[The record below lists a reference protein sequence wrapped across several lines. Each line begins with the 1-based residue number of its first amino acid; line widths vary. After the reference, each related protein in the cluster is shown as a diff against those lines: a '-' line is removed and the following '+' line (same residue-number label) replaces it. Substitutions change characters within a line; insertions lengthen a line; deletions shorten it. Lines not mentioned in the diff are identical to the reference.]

1 MNRCIPYRVIK
12 AEEIEED
19 PSVDFVNK
27 LEVLMVSSP
36 NRHDLVFPKV
46 FCY

>member
-1 MNRCIPYRVIK
+1 MK
-12 AEEIEED
+12 ADETEED
-19 PSVDFVNK
+19 SGVDFVNK

-46 FCY
+46 FF